1 MKRSL
6 LLIGPFL
13 FSVALQG
20 KVQDIIKPEQPVTK
34 TIQFSIFAGSKYSSA
49 LYKQSKAKVELSI
62 WKYSKSNTELVWH
75 TTIDQ
80 GRLKNYPG
88 ADEAIFREVNVHGI
102 LEGKETLVAGYKV
115 IYDWKGS
122 QLSYDKGKIVKK
134 GAEANTVTVGI

>member
-88 ADEAIFREVNVHGI
+88 ADEAIFREVNVPLTSVMLI
-102 LEGKETLVAGYKV
+102 LQYWHNLFRSGNSKE
-115 IYDWKGS
+115 
-122 QLSYDKGKIVKK
+122 
-134 GAEANTVTVGI
+134 